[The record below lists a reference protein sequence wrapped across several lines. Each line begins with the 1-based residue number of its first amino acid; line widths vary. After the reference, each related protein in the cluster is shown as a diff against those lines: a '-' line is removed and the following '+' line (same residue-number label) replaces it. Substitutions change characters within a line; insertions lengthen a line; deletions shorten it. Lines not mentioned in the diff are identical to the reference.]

1 MAHGAALPYC
11 AEQVRR
17 YDHGR
22 FLTALFAPEARRD
35 DLFAL
40 YAFNLEIAK
49 VRETVSEPMLG
60 RIRLQWWRDTIEGF
74 GRGEVR
80 AHAVAEP
87 LAETVRRRRL
97 PGERLTRLIEGREHD
112 VESDPP
118 ADLAALEDYAA
129 LTSATLVELALDVLE
144 GGHPVARTAARHVG
158 IAHGIAGLLLA
169 VPFRAAHGRVDLPQD
184 LLDEAGLHPGEVK
197 EASGDPRL
205 AKILRVLAL
214 RAQHHLAEARARRRQ
229 VPRQAVPALLPA
241 LIAER
246 ALKRL
251 AAADYDPF
259 AIAAG
264 RPDGGLSLRLAWAA
278 WRGRY

>member
-1 MAHGAALPYC
+1 MPQTPLPYC

-22 FLTALFAPEARRD
+22 FLTALFAPATRRD

-49 VRETVSEPMLG
+49 VRETVTEPMLG
-60 RIRLQWWRDTIEGF
+60 RIRLQWWRETIEGF

-80 AHAVAEP
+80 KHAVAEP
-87 LAETVRRRRL
+87 LADTVERRQL
-97 PGERLTRLIEGREHD
+97 PTERLARLISGREQD
-112 VESDPP
+112 VEPDPP

-129 LTSATLVELALDVLE
+129 QTSATLVELALDVLE
-144 GGHPVARTAARHVG
+144 GGHPVARAAARHVG
-158 IAHGIAGLLLA
+158 IAYGLAGLLLA
-169 VPFRAAHGRVDLPQD
+169 VPFRAAHGRIDLPQD
-184 LLDEAGLHPGEVK
+184 LLDEAGLHPGAVK
-197 EASGDPRL
+197 EARGDPRL

-214 RAQHHLAEARARRRQ
+214 RAGHHLTEARRHRRQ
-229 VPRQAVPALLPA
+229 VPRAAVPALLPA
-241 LIAER
+241 VIAER
-246 ALKRL
+246 ELARL

-259 AIAAG
+259 QPALG